1 MRKTQF
7 PRFAR
12 LAAFALA
19 AILTAPGAAWACPVC
34 YGAADNAMIDGAK
47 ASVLFMGALVYCLLG
62 VVVAVVFALRRRVRK
77 LADAGSGG
85 HPDLHRGLELVQHT
99 EGVAR

>member
-1 MRKTQF
+1 MTKTSLC
-7 PRFAR
+7 RFTAATAST
-12 LAAFALA
+12 LAVLA
-19 AILTAPGAAWACPVC
+19 APGAAWACPVC

-62 VVVAVVFALRRRVRK
+62 AVVAVIFALRRRVRK
-77 LADAGSGG
+77 LAEEGAERRQDLSAGLG
-85 HPDLHRGLELVQHT
+85 LVQHT

>member
-1 MRKTQF
+1 MMKKNLL
-7 PRFAR
+7 R
-12 LAAFALA
+12 LAAGLA
-19 AILTAPGAAWACPVC
+19 VLLAAPGAAWACPVC

-62 VVVAVVFALRRRVRK
+62 AVVAVVFALRRRVRNR
-77 LADAGSGG
+77 LAD
-85 HPDLHRGLELVQHT
+85 PRLDPHRGLELVQHT